1 MAGQRGFFDP
11 HGPIEQD
18 RRLAKVLQA
27 NETVTSA
34 GAGAILVP
42 MMKPQRGKV
51 YITSVRLA
59 VVPDDPRFTPVW
71 SELWQDI
78 ASVRVKKGFMGS
90 TAFVTSLTG
99 ELGVDSTKAMV
110 ADIERAWAHM
120 HATPRPKDSTF
131 VDYLPSVD
139 VRCGGCGSQV
149 RPGSPRCGMCLRN
162 VKWRDPI
169 DTLSEA
175 IVTPDAFMPEHFPD
189 GTSTQRSAIVPG
201 LATLVATAECLGEFD
216 FTSRA
221 TSLIDH
227 IKERQSAPAD
237 TFGDLPIMR
246 GAGDQESNE
255 KFWAMCC
262 KLPERLSR

>member
-11 HGPIEQD
+11 QGPIEQD

-27 NETVTSA
+27 KEIVTSA
-34 GAGAILVP
+34 GSGAILVP

-51 YITSVRLA
+51 FITSVRLA
-59 VVPDDPRFTPVW
+59 VVPDDPRFAPVW

-78 ASVRVKKGFMGS
+78 ASVRIKKGFMGS
-90 TAFVTSLTG
+90 TAFVTSPAG

-120 HATPRPKDSTF
+120 HATPRPEDTAF
-131 VDYLPSVD
+131 ADYLPSVD

-149 RPGSPRCGMCLRN
+149 RPGAPRCGMCLRN
-162 VKWRDPI
+162 VKWLAPI

-175 IVTPDAFMPEHFPD
+175 IVAPDAFMPEWFPD

-201 LATLVATAECLGEFD
+201 LATLVATAYCLGEFD

-221 TSLIDH
+221 TSLVNH
-227 IKERQSAPAD
+227 ITERQAAPAD

-246 GAGDQESNE
+246 GSGDQVSNE
-255 KFWAMCC
+255 KFWSMCC
-262 KLPERLSR
+262 KLPERLGR